1 MFKTYSSL
9 SLRHRAALAA
19 ALTLLLF
26 FSLASFGLQR
36 AYEDSLN
43 NAAEGELR
51 AYMLT
56 LIGAIDVN
64 DEGLLSLEDLSVS
77 AFNQPNSGVYAEIWQ
92 DEKLIWR
99 SNSLIGQALPKVGA
113 YIGEYQFFSSITGHA
128 VFEQGSKLSETESQ
142 HVNNILSF
150 KIDWND
156 GVMSEKFSLVVAN
169 DAKPYVKRQQAYK
182 QNLWV
187 WLLGLGFG
195 LVFLQVLLFQWL
207 FRPIN
212 AVVEELKAIQVG
224 DKSRFSE
231 KFPPEVAG
239 LTQSLNVFLENENR
253 HIQKVKE
260 SLGNLAHSLKTP
272 LAVIRAE
279 LSDKETGNVILE
291 EQVDRIATVINYQL
305 NRTSTS
311 VRPSYRQAQP
321 CYDLAQKLL
330 GVMQRLHEPRGV
342 IISMDVQKELV
353 FKGDVDDLAEV
364 LGNILENACKWARS
378 KIFVRLFNDS
388 QRKLH
393 IQIID
398 DGKGV
403 AKSDI
408 DAVLQ
413 RGQRLDVQTEGQG
426 IGLSMVS
433 DIVESYAGSIELK
446 SSALVKSEFKSG
458 LAVLIII

>member
-1 MFKTYSSL
+1 MFKTYNHL

-56 LIGAIDVN
+56 LIGAIDVS
-64 DEGLLSLEDLSVS
+64 DEGVLSLEDLTVS

-92 DEKLIWR
+92 DQKLIWR
-99 SNSLIGQALPKVGA
+99 SDSLIGQALPTVSA
-113 YIGEYQFFSSITGHA
+113 YIGEYQFFSSITGHD
-128 VFEQGSKLSETESQ
+128 VFQKARENNDTPQS
-142 HVNNILSF
+142 VNNILSF

-169 DAKPYVKRQQAYK
+169 DAEPYVKRQQEYK

-187 WLLGLGFG
+187 WLFGLGFG

-207 FRPIN
+207 FRPIT
-212 AVVEELKAIQVG
+212 AVVEELGSIQVG
-224 DKSRFSE
+224 ERSRFSE
-231 KFPPEVAG
+231 NFPPEVSG
-239 LTQSLNVFLENENR
+239 LTQSLNVFLDNESR

-260 SLGNLAHSLKTP
+260 SLANLAHSLKTP
-272 LAVIRAE
+272 LAVIRTE
-279 LSDKETGNVILE
+279 LSDKEKGNVVLE

-321 CYDLAQKLL
+321 CYDLTHKLL
-330 GVMQRLHEPRGV
+330 SVMQRLHESKG
-342 IISMDVQKELV
+342 ITISEDVQKELV

-364 LGNILENACKWARS
+364 LGNILENACKWASS
-378 KIFVRLFNDS
+378 KVLVRLFNDVH
-388 QRKLH
+388 RKLH
-393 IQIID
+393 IQILD
-398 DGKGV
+398 DGVGIAKG
-403 AKSDI
+403 DI
-408 DAVLQ
+408 ETVLQ
-413 RGQRLDVQTEGQG
+413 RGKRLDVQTEGQG

-433 DIVESYAGSIELK
+433 DIIESYAGSIELK
-446 SSALVKSEFKSG
+446 PSHEVMPEFKSG
-458 LAVLIII
+458 LAVLIVV